1 MFLAHNYLT
10 SKFVSSCPAG
20 NYEQRS
26 RGMGE
31 IELVVAIPIP
41 PDVGG
46 MRSRNVA
53 VAIKLPSAIGHCRG
67 WRIHVGSL
75 EQKQF
80 SCPHLYVQVHTH
92 AAGGSD
98 VLINDDHIQRT
109 NRAGSSGIGADVS
122 RGLCFGRQKRWDN
135 AIRPVLPRL
144 PDPQIAKA
152 TCRKRR
158 RRQPSVASAFGSLGF
173 AHPLLTGAAESL
185 RNGRG
190 HIRHR
195 IPRTCPGR

>member
-26 RGMGE
+26 RGTGE
-31 IELVVAIPIP
+31 IELVVAVPIP

-80 SCPHLYVQVHTH
+80 CWPHLCVQVHTH

-122 RGLCFGRQKRWDN
+122 RGLCVGRQQMPAGSAVSKQVHGVVERLSDVF
-135 AIRPVLPRL
+135 IVL
-144 PDPQIAKA
+144 AG
-152 TCRKRR
+152 
-158 RRQPSVASAFGSLGF
+158 PSVGVNRIVRAA
-173 AHPLLTGAAESL
+173 TGTVADVEVDAGE
-185 RNGRG
+185 
-190 HIRHR
+190 
-195 IPRTCPGR
+195 T